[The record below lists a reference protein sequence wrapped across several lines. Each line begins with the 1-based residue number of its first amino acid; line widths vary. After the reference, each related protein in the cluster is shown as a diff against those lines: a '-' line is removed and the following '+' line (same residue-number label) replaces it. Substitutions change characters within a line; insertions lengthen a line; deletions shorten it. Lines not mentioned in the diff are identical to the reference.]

1 MPARAARRR
10 AAAVDDGGAVKGDG
24 GAVKGDGGAVKGI
37 AAPNK
42 LRRYGLP
49 RGGLAARGGAS

>member
-1 MPARAARRR
+1 MPARAARRG
-10 AAAVDDGGAVKGDG
+10 AAAVDDG

-49 RGGLAARGGAS
+49 CGGLAARGGAS